1 MLSKTHFSRIRS
13 LHLKKNSD
21 AEDVFIAE
29 GSKVVMELLHSRKF
43 LCQELIAASDWIGQH
58 PQLHLLAP
66 SARVHASS
74 TEQLQSLS
82 LLKKNEEV
90 LAVFRRLPPGDQ
102 PAAKGIVLLLDGI
115 RDPGNLGT
123 MIRTADWFGL
133 HTVICSS
140 DTADWYNPKV
150 VQSAM
155 GSTARVDVHYTDLVQ
170 WIARNP
176 NLPVLAAVPGGIPF
190 RVFKKVRDVALII
203 GSESHGIR
211 NELLDRATGSVGI
224 PGSGKAES
232 LNAAVATG
240 ILLSHLAG

>member
-1 MLSKTHFSRIRS
+1 M
-13 LHLKKNSD
+13 
-21 AEDVFIAE
+21 FIAE

-43 LCQELIAASDWIGQH
+43 LCLELIAVPDWLECHPELAS
-58 PQLHLLAP
+58 LAP
-66 SARVHASS
+66 SARISA
-74 TEQLQSLS
+74 TTAEQLDSLS

-90 LAVFRRLPPGDQ
+90 LALFRRLPPGEN
-102 PAAKGIVLLLDGI
+102 PAAKGILLLLDGI

-133 HTVICSS
+133 HMVICSP

-155 GSTARVDVHYTDLVQ
+155 GSTARVDVHYTNLVQ
-170 WIARNP
+170 WIAENP
-176 NLPVLAAVPGGIPF
+176 EVTVLAAVPGGTPF
-190 RVFKKVRDVALII
+190 REFKKSGNLALLI
-203 GSESHGIR
+203 GSESHGISS
-211 NELLDRATGSVGI
+211 ELLLRAFGTAGI
-224 PGSGKAES
+224 PGSGNAES